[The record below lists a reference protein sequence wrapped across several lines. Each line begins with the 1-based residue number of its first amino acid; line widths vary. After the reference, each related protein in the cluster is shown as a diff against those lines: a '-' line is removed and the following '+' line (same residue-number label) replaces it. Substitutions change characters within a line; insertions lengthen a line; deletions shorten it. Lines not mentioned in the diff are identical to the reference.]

1 MPITPETLTVLRGVA
16 NTIITEDLKTEV
28 TVLHRSREAENPY
41 GTSGEAWAGT
51 DTWLA
56 WVKEIKATDL
66 QNIGRQAGQVGEY
79 EVRLPIQATVSPG
92 DRIVMGGDLYVVNN
106 TNNMDT
112 LPIFMKATVR
122 RID

>member
-28 TVLHRSREAENPY
+28 TILTRARDAENVY
-41 GTSGEAWAGT
+41 GTSGESWAGT
-51 DTWLA
+51 ATWMA
-56 WVKEIKATDL
+56 WVREITATDINN
-66 QNIGRQAGQVGEY
+66 QNKRAGMTNEI
-79 EVRLPIQATVSPG
+79 EVRLPIEAVVAPG
-92 DRIVMGGDLYVVNN
+92 DRLVIGGDLYVVNN
-106 TNNMDT
+106 TNNVDT